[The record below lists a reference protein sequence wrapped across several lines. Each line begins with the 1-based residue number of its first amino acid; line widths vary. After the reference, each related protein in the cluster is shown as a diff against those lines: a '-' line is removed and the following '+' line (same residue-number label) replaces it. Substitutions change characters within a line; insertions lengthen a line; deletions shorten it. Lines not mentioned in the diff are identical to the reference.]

1 MATIYVGDIGVKLI
15 LNVTATISSSSV
27 RKIYYKKP
35 VSGDTGY
42 WSATEESS
50 TSISYTT
57 GSGDIDESGTWKL
70 QAYVEKGTW
79 KLYGTEAD
87 LTVNASLA

>member
-15 LNVTATISSSSV
+15 LNTTADISSASV

-35 VSGDTGY
+35 SGTTGS
-42 WSATEESS
+42 WTAGEESS

-57 GSGDIDESGTWKL
+57 TSGDIDEAGKWTL

-79 KLYGTEAD
+79 KLYGTEAS
-87 LTVNASLA
+87 LTVDRAIG